1 MYEYY
6 FEKDQSV
13 GGSFAGGHRHD
24 WENIV
29 VFTKD
34 NDIVR
39 VAPSCHGKYGQ
50 AKNSDFRRNDRHPLM
65 VYHKDG
71 PATHCW
77 RFANDD
83 DVAHPENPTGS
94 FFRAPLV
101 GWSNWP
107 SEDLKNAML
116 DAWNGGVGPKLDDE
130 FENSLRDAAGDGVP
144 GFDPAIDA

>member
-1 MYEYY
+1 
-6 FEKDQSV
+6 
-13 GGSFAGGHRHD
+13 
-24 WENIV
+24 
-29 VFTKD
+29 
-34 NDIVR
+34 
-39 VAPSCHGKYGQ
+39 
-50 AKNSDFRRNDRHPLM
+50 M